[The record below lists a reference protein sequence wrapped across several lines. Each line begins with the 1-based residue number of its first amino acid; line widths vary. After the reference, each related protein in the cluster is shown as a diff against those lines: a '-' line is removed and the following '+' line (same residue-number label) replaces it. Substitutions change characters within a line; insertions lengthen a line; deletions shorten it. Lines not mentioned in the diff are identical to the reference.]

1 MMLRTLD
8 ETGGIAVY
16 TQNLIPALLTLDQR
30 NEYVFFYRNE
40 AQLGRFAHHPNVT
53 ERLVKAPNKVWWDQ
67 IAIPYACWRE
77 KIDVVFHPKFTLPL
91 LSPCPAVMV
100 VHGADWFI
108 PEQAQYY
115 HYLDVK
121 YLQTVMPLYFKKA
134 SIVISVSQLTTD
146 NFYQVLDLPDGK
158 LKTIYFA
165 PARHF
170 QRVTDKTLLA
180 ETRARY
186 NLPEKFILTLTKRQ
200 GDGRKNLGQIFKAY
214 RQYHQST
221 PAPHKLVV
229 GGKDCHLF
237 RDEYGLAQEAAG
249 QDILFPGWIDQ
260 ADLPAVYSLADLY
273 LYPSNLEAF
282 PIPITEAMACGTPIV
297 TSNANGLV
305 EIAGDAA
312 IFVDPTDAPA
322 IAEAINRVLTD
333 DNLQTSL
340 SKKGLARST
349 LFTWEKCAQSTLET
363 LENLVSNQ
371 GQVYVR

>member
-1 MMLRTLD
+1 
-8 ETGGIAVY
+8 
-16 TQNLIPALLTLDQR
+16 
-30 NEYVFFYRNE
+30 
-40 AQLGRFAHHPNVT
+40 
-53 ERLVKAPNKVWWDQ
+53 
-67 IAIPYACWRE
+67 
-77 KIDVVFHPKFTLPL
+77 
-91 LSPCPAVMV
+91 
-100 VHGADWFI
+100 
-108 PEQAQYY
+108 
-115 HYLDVK
+115 
-121 YLQTVMPLYFKKA
+121 
-134 SIVISVSQLTTD
+134 
-146 NFYQVLDLPDGK
+146 
-158 LKTIYFA
+158 
-165 PARHF
+165 
-170 QRVTDKTLLA
+170 
-180 ETRARY
+180 
-186 NLPEKFILTLTKRQ
+186 LTKRQ

-312 IFVDPTDAPA
+312 IFVDPTDATA